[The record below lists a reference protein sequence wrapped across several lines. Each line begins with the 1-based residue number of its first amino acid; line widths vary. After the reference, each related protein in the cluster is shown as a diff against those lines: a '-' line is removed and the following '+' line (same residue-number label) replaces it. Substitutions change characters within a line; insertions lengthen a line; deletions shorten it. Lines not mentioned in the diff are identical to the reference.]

1 MESALPEQDKHV
13 AAKDIEED
21 EEENDEEE
29 EDSEA
34 SSSNEDEESMKKAVQ
49 ALTCRKVTLMML
61 MEDGLIE
68 AGESVLTIDY
78 LGQRFEADLLPSGKI
93 KWHGSE
99 EEFGTPSAWA
109 LHCKRLVNPV
119 KRSGCG
125 WASVRYKNKK
135 LDIWKS
141 IWARKQRLSSSSK
154 SPQISPGL
162 RLSSSSSQP
171 DIAGHGPGLASPTGL
186 RGAAGSG
193 RLVSPPSNISTPVSN
208 TTGSLPASIAST
220 TTTNIAASASS
231 NSATSQLPSLA
242 VSVVSNGAE
251 SAPTPTSPQLSSS
264 FTPAVVANTNNEA
277 VETGSDPHKATQD
290 VPSDDVQTDPGS
302 KDQTTAGQDS
312 EKMAK
317 TDNLKTDRAKTGD
330 AQIMS
335 ALTSGT
341 VAASDNQPSSQTSP
355 CASFAA
361 GETHSPNKKAKKEDG
376 FSPRL
381 SRELPSPTPG
391 PLPPKAIL
399 QQPVRLGEAE
409 LGLQRGGREEA
420 WEVYHQQHQ
429 QPQPEPKR
437 RKSDFHCHLTK
448 SEVVG
453 YLGGRWDCQRQHL
466 SIEQAFP
473 AKCRLGDKDR
483 STIVEEEI
491 RRSMRQKGMMV
502 VGWYHSHPACPPDP
516 SLRDLDCQMAYQL
529 RMRGSGA
536 IYLPCVGFIL
546 SPFEKFPPKQDSK
559 IQAYWVMPNLE
570 HPTSFNIP
578 MHVTHSI
585 VRDVSLTEDLLA
597 DLKALCEFYSGAVD
611 KIRLRENW
619 GEAITYLDKVKASLR
634 SKLPQDQ
641 LDSSTFLDYVQQ
653 LLGDM
658 K

>member
-1 MESALPEQDKHV
+1 MESALPGQSHAMPTKEKE
-13 AAKDIEED
+13 EED
-21 EEENDEEE
+21 EENEEV

-49 ALTCRKVTLMML
+49 ALTCRKVTLNML

-68 AGESVLTIDY
+68 AGNSVLTIDY

-109 LHCKRLVNPV
+109 LHCKRLVNPI

-154 SPQISPGL
+154 SPQISPGS
-162 RLSSSSSQP
+162 RLSSSSSVADQ
-171 DIAGHGPGLASPTGL
+171 AGHSPGLASPTGL
-186 RGAAGSG
+186 RGVAGPT
-193 RLVSPPSNISTPVSN
+193 RLVSPPSCSSTGVSISS
-208 TTGSLPASIAST
+208 AT
-220 TTTNIAASASS
+220 TTTTTSSTTSSITTPQSPPAVVSVASDDAKSTPASASLS
-231 NSATSQLPSLA
+231 
-242 VSVVSNGAE
+242 
-251 SAPTPTSPQLSSS
+251 SPLSSS
-264 FTPAVVANTNNEA
+264 PSSSVPVPKIDSEGLQSSSDHKPTQIASAA
-277 VETGSDPHKATQD
+277 AGSESQAAGDQDSSKATEAALPD
-290 VPSDDVQTDPGS
+290 TEANKAPSGDVQLGS
-302 KDQTTAGQDS
+302 TLAG
-312 EKMAK
+312 
-317 TDNLKTDRAKTGD
+317 
-330 AQIMS
+330 
-335 ALTSGT
+335 SG
-341 VAASDNQPSSQTSP
+341 NPSSSHTLPQEAGDGQSP
-355 CASFAA
+355 S
-361 GETHSPNKKAKKEDG
+361 KKARKDD
-376 FSPRL
+376 
-381 SRELPSPTPG
+381 
-391 PLPPKAIL
+391 AIL
-399 QQPVRLGEAE
+399 QQPVKASQAQ
-409 LGLQRGGREEA
+409 LGLERGSWDGFQQHHQSHTKRRTSVPYSSLGQRGLDVDPFTLIKCENFDSLSKI
-420 WEVYHQQHQ
+420 
-429 QPQPEPKR
+429 QPFTV
-437 RKSDFHCHLTK
+437 SISSNSLLLMDFHCHLTK

-483 STIVEEEI
+483 STIVEDEI
-491 RRSMRQKGMMV
+491 RRSMCQKGMMV
-502 VGWYHSHPACPPDP
+502 VGWYHSHPTCPPDP

-578 MHVTHSI
+578 MHVTHSV

-597 DLKALCEFYSGAVD
+597 DMKSLCEFYSGAVD
-611 KIRLRENW
+611 KIRLREQW
-619 GEAITYLDKVKASLR
+619 GEAITYMDKIKASLR